1 MPEKPTDPDVCTD
14 PEKQETCSGECA
26 SCPSAKEHGMG
37 SGLPE
42 KAALDVR
49 HVILVLSGKGGVGKS
64 TVAVNLAYALSSHGY
79 NTGLLDLDLHGPTVP
94 KMLGIENFKLQTID
108 NKIEPVRVTGT
119 LAAVSMAFLLPD
131 TSTPVIW
138 RGPMKMS
145 AISQFLSDVNWG
157 SLDFLVV
164 DLPPGTGD
172 EALTIAQLAPNLR
185 GAVIVTTPQEVATL
199 ETSKAVRF
207 VEKLGIPVI
216 GVVENMSGM
225 VCPHCQTEIDVFGKG
240 GGKKMAEDL
249 GVPFLGSIP
258 ARHHDA
264 RGGRRGPAGRDPAWR
279 RRPHVEGG
287 QRGHG
292 KPDQARRRITSH
304 SFSRIRVCA
313 AAGRRPRTG

>member
-1 MPEKPTDPDVCTD
+1 MTDTSNKPDDCPD
-14 PEKQETCSGECA
+14 PEMKKTCSGECA
-26 SCPSAKEHGMG
+26 TCPSAKKEPGAAG
-37 SGLPE
+37 KLPE
-42 KAALDVR
+42 RAAIDVK

-64 TVAVNLAYALSSHGY
+64 TVAVNLASALSNHGY
-79 NTGLLDLDLHGPTVP
+79 NTGILDLDLHGPTIP
-94 KMLGIENFKLQTID
+94 KMLGIENHKLQTMD

-145 AISQFLSDVNWG
+145 AISQFLTDVNWG

-207 VEKLGIPVI
+207 VEKLDIPVI

-225 VCPHCQTEIDVFGKG
+225 VCPHCQAEIDVFGKG
-240 GGKKMAEDL
+240 GGKKMADEL

-258 ARHHDA
+258 LDIEMRQAGDA
-264 RGGRRGPAGRDPAWR
+264 GRPAVIRRGGDDPTWKAVNEVMENLVKR
-279 RRPHVEGG
+279 VE
-287 QRGHG
+287 Q
-292 KPDQARRRITSH
+292 
-304 SFSRIRVCA
+304 
-313 AAGRRPRTG
+313 

>member
-1 MPEKPTDPDVCTD
+1 MA
-14 PEKQETCSGECA
+14 G
-26 SCPSAKEHGMG
+26 G
-37 SGLPE
+37 GLPE
-42 KAALDVR
+42 RAQIDVK

-79 NTGLLDLDLHGPTVP
+79 NTGLLDLDLHGPTIP
-94 KMLGIENFKLQTID
+94 KMLGIENFKLQTMD

-157 SLDFLVV
+157 ALDFLVV

-249 GVPFLGSIP
+249 GVPYLGSIP
-258 ARHHDA
+258 LDITMREAGDVGRPA
-264 RGGRRGPAGRDPAWR
+264 VIRRGGDDPTWKAVNEVMENLIKR
-279 RRPHVEGG
+279 VEG
-287 QRGHG
+287 
-292 KPDQARRRITSH
+292 
-304 SFSRIRVCA
+304 
-313 AAGRRPRTG
+313 